1 MHTEH
6 EWLREAAKL
15 RALSLLFVPPTE
27 AVKNELGSLANDI
40 NAFDSGFGARL
51 WALAEDI
58 GDVHSIRY
66 HDALG
71 PTGAVRDCESDYEV
85 NPLGGKGPL
94 IADVAG
100 FYLAFKYEDRTFD
113 GLGFDHI
120 ANECGFLSWLSF
132 RVAFAQHE
140 SDAEAASVCS
150 DAMEKF
156 LRDHV
161 SKWARTFFTR
171 VRDNSGDS
179 WFVRAVDLCEESLS
193 ALTKLDP
200 AAPDLRKRSLPQA
213 DEGEIECALPADA

>member
-1 MHTEH
+1 MNAEH
-6 EWLREAAKL
+6 AWLRDAAKL
-15 RALSLLFVPPTE
+15 RALSLLFVPPTD
-27 AVKNELGSLANDI
+27 AVKDELGSLANDI
-40 NAFDSGFGARL
+40 NSFDSAFGAQL
-51 WALAEDI
+51 WSLAEDI
-58 GDVHSIRY
+58 GELHAIRY

-120 ANECGFLSWLSF
+120 ANECGFLGWLSF
-132 RVAFAQHE
+132 RAAFAQHE
-140 SDAEAASVCS
+140 SDAESASVCL
-150 DAMEKF
+150 DARQKF

-171 VRDNSGDS
+171 IRDNSGDT
-179 WFVRAVDLCEESLS
+179 WFVRAVGLCEESLS
-193 ALTKLDP
+193 AFAALDP
-200 AAPDLRKRSLPQA
+200 PAPDLRKRSLPQV
-213 DEGEIECALPADA
+213 DDGDIECALPPDA